1 MHTNTDRALL
11 PGQSVD
17 VATPIQAMNGQH
29 RRALKKADRHR
40 TKHDLSRFV
49 GNVDWS
55 DFDE

>member
-11 PGQSVD
+11 PGQTVD
-17 VATPIQAMNGQH
+17 QAAPLLAMNGQH
-29 RRALKKADRHR
+29 RRAAKRGDRR
-40 TKHDLSRFV
+40 TAKQAVSRYI